1 MIVVSWMVEVAEE
14 FGLQQE
20 TLHAAVALLDRF
32 LATSNVSCVSAG
44 GNRGVGGCGGKVC
57 VLCCVCAC
65 VCVCVCVCACVC
77 GGVSATFLLMC
88 LVRNGCQA
96 AAAAATG
103 LSCSSSNRVIIQ
115 QQQQGCEALCR
126 KSSAIHS

>member
-65 VCVCVCVCACVC
+65 VCVCVCVRVCACVN
-77 GGVSATFLLMC
+77 VSASTGMC
-88 LVRNGCQA
+88 GWGVFATTQSA
-96 AAAAATG
+96 ACGSMCTPRTDSLGHEGHGA
-103 LSCSSSNRVIIQ
+103 
-115 QQQQGCEALCR
+115 
-126 KSSAIHS
+126 